1 MPVSVR
7 FFTAMTAL
15 LITMTQFAPAQAI
28 TAHEK
33 DFQDWRLRC
42 EKKTDDDPER
52 CFIMQVAKS
61 EEENR
66 EVLRIGV
73 RYPEPDQPAMVFLT
87 LPLGVYLPTG
97 LLLQI
102 DEGETLQI
110 PVEICLPNGCHT
122 RLALEGD
129 LLKRLKAGQQAK
141 LAFHDSRQKQITV
154 PVSLAGF
161 TAALKALKQ
170 SKTN

>member
-7 FFTAMTAL
+7 FVTAITAFLMT
-15 LITMTQFAPAQAI
+15 LIYLAPAQAI
-28 TAHEK
+28 SAREK
-33 DFQDWRLRC
+33 DYQDWRLRC
-42 EKKTDDDPER
+42 ERKSEDDPER

-61 EEENR
+61 EAEKR

-73 RYPEPDQPAMVFLT
+73 RYPDPAGPAMVFLT
-87 LPLGVYLPTG
+87 LPLGVYLPAG
-97 LLLQI
+97 LLLQV
-102 DEGETLQI
+102 DDGETLQI

-122 RLALEGD
+122 RMALEGA

-161 TAALKALKQ
+161 TAALAALK
-170 SKTN
+170 

>member
-1 MPVSVR
+1 MSRPVR
-7 FFTAMTAL
+7 FVAALTVLLFCLGHMTA
-15 LITMTQFAPAQAI
+15 AWAKSAR
-28 TAHEK
+28 EK

-42 EKKTDDDPER
+42 EKEDDDAPER
-52 CFIMQVAKS
+52 CFIMQIAKS
-61 EEENR
+61 TKDKR

-73 RYPEPDQPAMVFLT
+73 RYPEPSKPPMVFLT

-102 DEGETLQI
+102 DDGETLKI

-122 RLALEGD
+122 RMALVGD
-129 LLKRLKAGQQAK
+129 LLKRLKQGKLAK
-141 LAFHDSRQKQITV
+141 LAFHDSRQQQITV

-161 TAALKALKQ
+161 TAALAALK
-170 SKTN
+170 

>member
-1 MPVSVR
+1 MPANVR
-7 FFTAMTAL
+7 PLAALAAL
-15 LITMTQFAPAQAI
+15 LYFLTSLAPVHAI
-28 TAHEK
+28 SAREK

-42 EKKTDDDPER
+42 EREKDEDPER
-52 CFIMQVAKS
+52 CFIMQIAKT
-61 EEENR
+61 EKGKR

-73 RYPEPDQPAMVFLT
+73 RYPEPDKPAMVFLT

-102 DEGETLQI
+102 DDGETLRI

-122 RLALEGD
+122 RMALEKA
-129 LLKRLKAGQQAK
+129 LLQKLKAGQQAK
-141 LAFHDSRQKQITV
+141 LAFRDSRQQQINV

-161 TAALKALKQ
+161 TAAFAALQ
-170 SKTN
+170 